1 MATPQRMGRCQT
13 LANTNRSGDTMTVSR
28 FDIVTLNTLR
38 TNELSKFWADLLGLQ
53 EIEREDG
60 DRWILLGNTN
70 GGRTIGFQRG
80 EHLDGSIHID
90 LSCSTDDFP
99 NPKQPIEERI
109 DTDGSSVY
117 ITTNQPLTFTPGI
130 ESQLSPPPYEGKNI
144 LLSSDNTSSSISSG
158 LQSFFRPP

>member
-1 MATPQRMGRCQT
+1 MVRFLT
-13 LANTNRSGDTMTVSR
+13 LANTNPNGDSVTASR

-90 LSCSTDDFP
+90 LSCSTDDFA
-99 NPKQPIEERI
+99 NERERMMQLGAIETRPMRSEPYGLI
-109 DTDGSSVY
+109 ANFADPDGNLFDLCAYFSA
-117 ITTNQPLTFTPGI
+117 
-130 ESQLSPPPYEGKNI
+130 
-144 LLSSDNTSSSISSG
+144 D
-158 LQSFFRPP
+158 

>member
-1 MATPQRMGRCQT
+1 MVRFLT
-13 LANTNRSGDTMTVSR
+13 LANTNPNGDSVTASR

-38 TNELSKFWADLLGLQ
+38 TNELSKFWDDLLGLQ

-90 LSCSTDDFP
+90 LSCSTDDFA
-99 NPKQPIEERI
+99 NERERMMQLGAIETRPMRSEPYGLI
-109 DTDGSSVY
+109 ANFADPDGNLFDLCAYFSA
-117 ITTNQPLTFTPGI
+117 
-130 ESQLSPPPYEGKNI
+130 
-144 LLSSDNTSSSISSG
+144 D
-158 LQSFFRPP
+158 